1 MRNLRSSLLMILTD
15 AAPQAKRITVGL
27 DFIAEDAREFGAVLV
42 GKVRVHIGLECVH
55 IGLEY

>member
-1 MRNLRSSLLMILTD
+1 MILTD